1 MLALRWSVKYFY
13 APNSPIFRKSCGE
26 VEHTENRQLQGIL
39 LFKQT
44 QLNKGKWDNIKSKI
58 LTQTQEIL
66 RKKHLTSNVKH
77 KD

>member
-13 APNSPIFRKSCGE
+13 APNSSIFRKSCGE
-26 VEHTENRQLQGIL
+26 VEHRENLQLQGDL

-66 RKKHLTSNVKH
+66 RKEHLTLNVKH